1 MDKEVI
7 EYIKELA
14 VDHYG
19 CESLDYIPE
28 SKRKELEELVLR
40 YASVDDISD
49 IASANEKRLHLLV
62 RGDTENFIVIRRSM
76 SRELYEDKKP
86 YLEELFLDFV
96 ANRDDVLND
105 DEYEMSRYL
114 GFQGSVPM
122 ATMRV

>member
-28 SKRKELEELVLR
+28 SNRKELEELVLR
-40 YASVDDISD
+40 HASVDDIAD
-49 IASANEKRLHLLV
+49 IASANERRLHLLV
-62 RGDTENFIVIRRSM
+62 RGDTEDFIMIRRSM

-86 YLEELFLDFV
+86 YLEELFLNYV
-96 ANRDDVLND
+96 ANREDVLND
-105 DEYEMSRYL
+105 DEYLMSRYL
-114 GFQGSVPM
+114 GFQNMIPM